1 MHNDE
6 TQEVILASIEL
17 NTSTSAKILAIGDV
31 HLGTRC
37 AGLPEIVFESGFVES
52 DLSPASALSAAVDL
66 AIKNNVDGVVFAGDV
81 VESMICRDRT
91 VE

>member
-1 MHNDE
+1 MNGSN
-6 TQEVILASIEL
+6 SIR
-17 NTSTSAKILAIGDV
+17 ILAIGDV

-37 AGLPEIVFESGFVES
+37 SGLPEIVFDAGLEPS